1 MKGLIFDIKRFAIHD
16 GPGIRTTVFLKGCPL
31 DCWWCHNPEGIK
43 QEIESITKKTKLD
56 DTVIESTEEVGKWIT
71 VDEMMTELEKERI
84 FMEQSGGGVT
94 FSGGEPLQQHKFL
107 ISALRRCKAEGFHT
121 CIDTSGH
128 AGSQVVEEAGS
139 LADLILFDLKLM
151 DEREHRKFTGTGNE
165 VILKNLDI
173 LYGMP
178 VELIIRI
185 PLIPGV
191 NSDPGHIAPILKHLE
206 GMPELKR
213 IDLLPYHYF
222 AGNKYRQLNKPDRMN
237 GEAKLNDKQVEEIE
251 QMFTGA
257 GFQVS
262 IGG

>member
-43 QEIESITKKTKLD
+43 QEIETITKKITLD
-56 DTVIESTEEVGKWIT
+56 DTVIETTEDVGKWIT

-107 ISALRRCKAEGFHT
+107 ISALTRCKADGFHT

-128 AGSQVVEEAGS
+128 VSSKVIEEVGSM
-139 LADLILFDLKLM
+139 ADLVLFDLKMM
-151 DEREHRKFTGTGNE
+151 DEQEHKKFTGMTNE

-173 LYGMP
+173 LYQLP

-191 NSDPGHIAPILKHLE
+191 NSDPGHLSQILKHLE
-206 GMPELKR
+206 GMPEIKR
-213 IDLLPYHYF
+213 VDLLPYHYF

-237 GEAKLNDKQVEEIE
+237 GTAKPDDEQVEEIK
-251 QMFTGA
+251 QMFTEA
-257 GFQVS
+257 GFHVS